1 MVIYLVGQH
10 AIMSFDPK
18 KSFSRPTQIR
28 RLRYDRNV
36 EKRAQISSALIWFL
50 QSPLSPF
57 WMPRHSMNIR
67 RECRRKIAHVSADEE
82 SNPFREEIILNMSC
96 KFLDPE
102 NYPREVVFRPFDGVQ
117 LMPCFLF
124 WKTWLANYIEIRRAE
139 LVIDIDIEA
148 STKIF

>member
-1 MVIYLVGQH
+1 
-10 AIMSFDPK
+10 
-18 KSFSRPTQIR
+18 
-28 RLRYDRNV
+28 
-36 EKRAQISSALIWFL
+36 
-50 QSPLSPF
+50 
-57 WMPRHSMNIR
+57 MPRHSMNIR

-124 WKTWLANYIEIRRAE
+124 
-139 LVIDIDIEA
+139 
-148 STKIF
+148 